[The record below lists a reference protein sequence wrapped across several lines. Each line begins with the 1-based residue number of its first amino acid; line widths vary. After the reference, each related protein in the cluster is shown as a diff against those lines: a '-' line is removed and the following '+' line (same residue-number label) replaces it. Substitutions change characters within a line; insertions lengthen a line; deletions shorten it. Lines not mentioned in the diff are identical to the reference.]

1 MFNFFG
7 AKAGPSINEAAQTA
21 KENPSIRLFDVRSR
35 EEFKEG
41 HIPGSVSLPLDKLDN
56 VQALVLDRNE
66 KIYVYCASGGRSAA
80 AASALKR
87 MGYSDVTNI
96 GGIMNYSGPLAR

>member
-21 KENPSIRLFDVRSR
+21 KGNPSIRLFDVRSR

-41 HIPGSVSLPLDKLDN
+41 HIPGSVSLPLDRLDN
-56 VQALVLDRNE
+56 VQALVLDKNE
-66 KIYVYCASGGRSAA
+66 KIYVYCASGGRSARNSLWPPCA
-80 AASALKR
+80 GFAKR
-87 MGYSDVTNI
+87 
-96 GGIMNYSGPLAR
+96 ARRLRACIVHP

>member
-7 AKAGPSINEAAQTA
+7 LKTGPSINEAAQTA
-21 KENPSIRLFDVRSR
+21 KGNPSIRLFDVRSR
-35 EEFKEG
+35 EEFREG
-41 HIPGSVSLPLDKLDN
+41 HIPGSVCLPLDRLDN
-56 VQALVLDRNE
+56 AQALVLDRNE
-66 KIYVYCASGGRSAA
+66 KIYVYCASGARSAA
-80 AASALKR
+80 AANALKR